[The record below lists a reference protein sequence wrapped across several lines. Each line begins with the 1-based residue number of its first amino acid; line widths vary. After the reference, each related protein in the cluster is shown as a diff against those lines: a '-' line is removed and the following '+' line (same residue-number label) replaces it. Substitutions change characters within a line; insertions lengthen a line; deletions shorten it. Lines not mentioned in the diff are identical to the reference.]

1 MESES
6 SMSMDDLQIKSL
18 SPDMANQFTS
28 YLSEMDFSHA
38 EHWHFCYCQY
48 YHIDCS
54 SAAWRQRTAEQNKA
68 LAVQNIESGLMRGLV
83 ALAGEQ
89 MVGWVNVN
97 DVNNYA
103 LLKRDEELQKF
114 PGRSAMVVC
123 FVIHPE
129 YRGKGLANKMLAEAV
144 EISRQEGFDRIIGRP
159 FLWSA
164 HPLRQYHGLP
174 KMFEDLGFKEVSE
187 TNGVHTYVLELK

>member
-6 SMSMDDLQIKSL
+6 SMSLDDLQIKSL

-54 SAAWRQRTAEQNKA
+54 SAEWHQRTAEQNKA

-103 LLKRDEELQKF
+103 LLKKDEELQKF

-159 FLWSA
+159 CLRSA

>member
-6 SMSMDDLQIKSL
+6 SMSLDDLQIKSL

-48 YHIDCS
+48 YHVDCS
-54 SAAWRQRTAEQNKA
+54 SAEWHQRTAEQNKA

-97 DVNNYA
+97 DVNNYT
-103 LLKRDEELQKF
+103 LLKKDEELQKF

-129 YRGKGLANKMLAEAV
+129 YRNQGLATKLLEAAI
-144 EISRQEGFDRIIGRP
+144 EGFRKQGFDRVVGHP